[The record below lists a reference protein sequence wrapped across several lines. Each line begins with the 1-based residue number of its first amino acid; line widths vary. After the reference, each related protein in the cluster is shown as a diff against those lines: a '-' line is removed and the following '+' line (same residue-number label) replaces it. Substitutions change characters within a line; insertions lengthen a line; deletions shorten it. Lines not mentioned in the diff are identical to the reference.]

1 MKDAHKPKPTKVNIL
16 KIVSSFYDPIGLIRP
31 TILISL
37 KILLQEVHRLK
48 LSWDDEFCGEFK
60 EAWERNLRE
69 IDEFVNVYLD
79 QRFESSSDE
88 DPIVCREL
96 HGFSDASKSGF
107 GACVYVRS
115 LKTETIARLELL
127 GNLLLSRLFT
137 SVKNALKN
145 CVNFDKS
152 YLWTGSKVTWLLD
165 KGH

>member
-1 MKDAHKPKPTKVNIL
+1 MKDAHISKPTKRNLL
-16 KIVSSFYDPIGLIRP
+16 KIVSSFHDPIGVIQP
-31 TILISL
+31 VLISL
-37 KILLQEVHRLK
+37 KILLQEAHRLK
-48 LSWDDEFCGEFK
+48 LGWDDEFCGEIK
-60 EAWERNLRE
+60 EAWERNFRE
-69 IDEFVNVYLD
+69 IDELVNVNVD
-79 QRFESSSDE
+79 RRFESSSDE

>member
-1 MKDAHKPKPTKVNIL
+1 MKDAHKSKPTKRNLL
-16 KIVSSFYDPIGLIRP
+16 KIVSSFYDPIGLIQP
-31 TILISL
+31 ILISL
-37 KILLQEVHRLK
+37 KILLQEAHRLK
-48 LSWDDEFCGEFK
+48 LGWDDEFCGEIK
-60 EAWERNLRE
+60 EAWERNFRE
-69 IDEFVNVYLD
+69 IDELVNVNVD
-79 QRFESSSDE
+79 RRFESSSDE